1 MNDMEKEKY
10 CKELFIY
17 LRDQSEMFKENAKL
31 LHLGRDEEE
40 LFGHDRPYALAFMHN
55 ALVEE
60 QSGRIPDCL
69 FFAILLR
76 MSGVR
81 FVPSEKYG
89 MRIEPVLNLPTGD
102 FTSMEDYRTFMSCF
116 TDLYGSTWLLNTLKS
131 IATI

>member
-1 MNDMEKEKY
+1 MKDMEKY
-10 CKELFIY
+10 CKELFVYI
-17 LRDQSEMFKENAKL
+17 RDQNEMFKEEANN

-40 LFGHDRPYALAFMHN
+40 LFEHDRPYALAFMHN
-55 ALVEE
+55 ALVEQ

-69 FFAILLR
+69 TFAILLR
-76 MSGVR
+76 MSGAK

-89 MRIEPVLNLPTGD
+89 MRIEPVLNLPTGG

-116 TDLYGSTWLLNTLKS
+116 TDLHGSTWLINTLKS

>member
-1 MNDMEKEKY
+1 MKDMEKY
-10 CKELFIY
+10 CRELFVY
-17 LRDQSEMFKENAKL
+17 LRDQNKMFKEKANE

-55 ALVEE
+55 ALIEE

-76 MSGVR
+76 MTGVK

-89 MRIEPVLNLPTGD
+89 MRIVPVLNLPDG
-102 FTSMEDYRTFMSCF
+102 FTSVEDYRTFMSCF